1 MVTEIL
7 LAVVLVML
15 SFIIVI
21 VYRRGKVGSEE
32 IAPALSKAWMDSGLD
47 RRVGE
52 LTTIAGDIRGSHQS
66 IQQML
71 RVPRERASFGELA
84 LEEILSDQLPPDMFT
99 IRERVLDGKAPDAT
113 IRSTVGLICI
123 DSKFPLENF
132 ARIDQAAETG
142 ENDQHKRQFLRDVQ
156 GHLDKIATD
165 YVRPQEGSAE
175 FAFAYIPSE
184 AVYYFLLCEAFDMLR
199 NYTHKGVQVV
209 SPLTLSH
216 KVELIRAGVLAK
228 KLSDDA
234 AKVQEQLRTLG
245 SDFQR
250 VDEEWRILTGHL
262 RNAGNKV
269 GDVDEAYRK
278 VREDFD
284 RVSSISD

>member
-15 SFIIVI
+15 LFIIVI

-71 RVPRERASFGELA
+71 RVPRERASFGEMT
-84 LEEILSDQLPPDMFT
+84 LEEILSDQLPPDMFS
-99 IRERVLDGKAPDAT
+99 IMERVIDGKAPDAA

-123 DSKFPLENF
+123 DSKVPLENF
-132 ARIDQAAETG
+132 ARIDQAAETS

-199 NYTHKGVQVV
+199 NYTHRGVQVV

-216 KVELIRAGVLAK
+216 KVELIKAGVHAK

-234 AKVQEQLRTLG
+234 AKVQEQLRALG

-250 VDEEWRILTGHL
+250 ADQEWRVLSGHL

-269 GDVDEAYRK
+269 ADVDEAYRK

-284 RVSSISD
+284 RVASMSD

>member
-15 SFIIVI
+15 LFIIVI

-71 RVPRERASFGELA
+71 PVPRERASFGEMT
-84 LEEILSDQLPPDMFT
+84 LEEILSDQLPPDMFS
-99 IRERVLDGKAPDAT
+99 IRERVIDGKAPDAA

-123 DSKFPLENF
+123 DSKVLLENF
-132 ARIDQAAETG
+132 ARIDQAAETS

-199 NYTHKGVQVV
+199 NYTHRGVQVV

-216 KVELIRAGVLAK
+216 KVELIKAGVHAK

-234 AKVQEQLRTLG
+234 AKVQEQLRALG

-250 VDEEWRILTGHL
+250 TDQEWRVLSGHL

-269 GDVDEAYRK
+269 ADVDEAYRK

-284 RVSSISD
+284 RVASMSD

>member
-1 MVTEIL
+1 MVTDIL

-15 SFIIVI
+15 SAMIVI

-32 IAPALSKAWMDSGLD
+32 IAPALSKAWADSGLE
-47 RRVGE
+47 RKVGE
-52 LTTIAGDIRGSHQS
+52 LTTIAGDIRSSHQS
-66 IQQML
+66 IEQML

-84 LEEILSDQLPPDMFT
+84 LEQILSDQLPPDMFG
-99 IRERVLDGKAPDAT
+99 IRERVFDGKAPDAT
-113 IRSTVGLICI
+113 IKSTVGLICI

-132 ARIDQAAETG
+132 ARIDQTSDTG
-142 ENDQHKRQFLRDVQ
+142 EKDQHKRQFLRDVQ

-165 YVRPQEGSAE
+165 YVRPQDGSAE

-184 AVYYFLLCEAFDMLR
+184 AVYYFLLCEAFELLR
-199 NYTHKGVQVV
+199 SYTHRGVQVV

-216 KVELIRAGVLAK
+216 KVALIRAGVLAK

-234 AKVQEQLRTLG
+234 AKVQEQLRSLG
-245 SDFQR
+245 QDFQR
-250 VDEEWRILTGHL
+250 VDRDWKVLYTHL
-262 RNAGNKV
+262 SNAGKKAE
-269 GDVDEAYRK
+269 DVDLAYRK

>member
-15 SFIIVI
+15 LFIIVI

-71 RVPRERASFGELA
+71 RVPRERASFGEMT
-84 LEEILSDQLPPDMFT
+84 LEEILSDQLPPDMFS
-99 IRERVLDGKAPDAT
+99 IRERVIDGKAPDAA

-123 DSKFPLENF
+123 DSKVPLENF
-132 ARIDQAAETG
+132 ARIDQAAETS

-199 NYTHKGVQVV
+199 NYTHRGVQVV

-216 KVELIRAGVLAK
+216 KVELIKAGVHAK

-234 AKVQEQLRTLG
+234 AKVQEQLRALG

-250 VDEEWRILTGHL
+250 ADLEWRVLSGHL

-269 GDVDEAYRK
+269 ADVDEAYRK

-284 RVSSISD
+284 RVASMSD